1 MVIESHVDADCG
13 REGGEARR
21 ERPFWRHLFLCALM
35 LAMTFPLTA
44 SAQSL
49 TTIRYGE
56 VSKSPLYWAHYVAEA
71 KGFFRD
77 EQIREESVLTRSSST
92 SVQVLIANSVDLVG
106 VDPAPVIISAEKG
119 SDLAIV
125 AGQINKPTYSV
136 VVRPDINSIEDLRGK
151 TLGVSNVKTGE
162 VVFLKKA
169 LSKYGLREGDYQLAN
184 GGGAA
189 ERFAAMQKGVMAG
202 TVLPS
207 PFDFRL
213 QDVGLRILLAT
224 SQVVKDYQFLVET
237 VRRSWAKTNE
247 ATLIRYLRA
256 LRRSYNWI
264 NDSANRDE
272 ASAILAKELNLE
284 PKYAQ
289 RSYDIW
295 IAREGAYSVDI
306 KQAALQPVLEYLGE
320 TGELK
325 PPLPSS
331 KKYLDLS
338 YLERATV
345 R

>member
-1 MVIESHVDADCG
+1 MISEADLDADCG
-13 REGGEARR
+13 RERKPFRGR
-21 ERPFWRHLFLCALM
+21 EWFWRHFFCLGLLM
-35 LAMTFPLTA
+35 AISIPGTV
-44 SAQSL
+44 SAQGL

-56 VSKSPLYWAHYVAEA
+56 VSKSPLYWAHYVAEG

-77 EQIREESVLTRSSST
+77 EQIREESVLTRSSSL

-106 VDPAPVIISAEKG
+106 VDPAPVILSAEKG
-119 SDLAIV
+119 SDLTIV
-125 AGQINKPTYSV
+125 GGQINKPTYSV
-136 VVRPDINSIEDLRGK
+136 VVRPDIKTIEDLRGK
-151 TLGVSNVKTGE
+151 VLGVSNVKTGE

-213 QDVGLRILLAT
+213 QDAGLRILLAT
-224 SQVVKDYQFLVET
+224 SEVVSNYQFLVET
-237 VRRSWAKTNE
+237 VRRNWAKTNE
-247 ATLIRYLRA
+247 TTLIRYLRA
-256 LRRSYNWI
+256 LRRSYNWL
-264 NDSANRDE
+264 NDVSNRDE
-272 ASAILAKELNLE
+272 ASSILARELNLE

-295 IAREGAYSVDI
+295 IAREGAYSLEI
-306 KQAALQPVLEYLGE
+306 KQAAFQPVIEYLAE

-331 KKYLDLS
+331 TKYLDLT
-338 YLERATV
+338 YLERAGT

>member
-1 MVIESHVDADCG
+1 
-13 REGGEARR
+13 
-21 ERPFWRHLFLCALM
+21 
-35 LAMTFPLTA
+35 MTFPLTVL
-44 SAQSL
+44 AQGL

-71 KGFFRD
+71 KGFFRN

-119 SDLAIV
+119 SDLTIV

-169 LSKYGLREGDYQLAN
+169 LSKYGLREGDYQLAS

-224 SQVVKDYQFLVET
+224 SEVVKDYQFLVET
-237 VRRSWAKTNE
+237 VRRTWAKTNE
-247 ATLIRYLRA
+247 ATLVRYLRG
-256 LRRSYNWI
+256 LRRSYNWL
-264 NDSANRDE
+264 NDTANRDE

-295 IAREGAYSVDI
+295 IAREGAYSLDI

-331 KKYLDLS
+331 QKYLDLS
-338 YLERATV
+338 YLERAG